1 MWRGSHPLWESST
14 KILNITKI
22 HTYCEV
28 LSPLYQ
34 KQFWTPSS
42 NECKQIEINSNN
54 DATKHKPVSTNDAT
68 SPAFQRLQFSSLR
81 DSKGSWWI
89 REESSPGRVC
99 PNLMLSN
106 WCDQTILVVNWKPYY
121 VSVGI
126 KAIVAFSAN
135 WRTFWRGWRTFLNRG
150 KTNPIT
156 THIF

>member
-1 MWRGSHPLWESST
+1 MEGKPPVWESS
-14 KILNITKI
+14 KILNITII
-22 HTYCEV
+22 HTYHEV
-28 LSPLYQ
+28 LSPPYQ
-34 KQFWTPSS
+34 KQFWTPST

-54 DATKHKPVSTNDAT
+54 DATKHKPISTNDAT

-99 PNLMLSN
+99 PNLMLSH
-106 WCDQTILVVNWKPYY
+106 WCDQTILVVNRTPYY
-121 VSVGI
+121 
-126 KAIVAFSAN
+126 AIVAFSAN

-156 THIF
+156 IRIF